1 MTVKPKYFLLIIS
14 ALIFVFLAIVVI
26 FSDFTKESLVQK
38 FEKISGQ
45 KVIQSENETKVIDQN
60 SEEEIF
66 IDLISPKDKEVVKT
80 SLLNIKGKT
89 VANAEVFVNDTE
101 TKADALG
108 AFSTNLTLDEG
119 ENTIII
125 SANDSLGNYIEKE
138 ITVILESF

>member
-14 ALIFVFLAIVVI
+14 ALIFVFLAIVII

-66 IDLISPKDKEVVKT
+66 IELTNLKDKDVVKT

-89 VANAEVFVNDTE
+89 VANAEVFINDKE

-108 AFSTNLTLDEG
+108 SFSVSLTLDEG
-119 ENTIII
+119 ENTIVI

-138 ITVILESF
+138 ITVTLESF